1 MIMDCLSFRRL
12 KLAAPQAASAAQ
24 LQHVQACAVCAAFA
38 RQIDV
43 LERDLHDVA
52 TVPVPDGLAEQIILG
67 LQKPRWRD
75 RSYLAMAA
83 GILVAVVASFIF
95 YLAPDRNEVAE
106 AFAAHVASE
115 PEILRERG
123 SIEPAK
129 LVAAFSRYGG
139 SLEEPIGEIRH
150 LGLCPILGVMAYH
163 ILVQTEYGPATLI
176 LLPQTRASTAR
187 PIVRAGFAVVV
198 VPVQGGSLGILA
210 DTPDRASKVESL
222 IQSRV
227 RWQS

>member
-1 MIMDCLSFRRL
+1 MDCFTFRRL
-12 KLAAPQAASAAQ
+12 KRAVPLAASAAQ
-24 LQHVQACAVCAAFA
+24 LEHERTCAACAAFA
-38 RQIDV
+38 RQIDAF
-43 LERDLHDVA
+43 ERDLHDVA
-52 TVPVPDGLAEQIILG
+52 TVPVPDGLAEQIILS
-67 LQKPRWRD
+67 LQKPRWLD

-83 GILVAVVASFIF
+83 TIVLAVVASLTF

-115 PEILRERG
+115 PEVLRERG

-129 LVAAFSRYGG
+129 LVAALSQYGG
-139 SLEEPIGEIRH
+139 NLEEPVGEVRH
-150 LGLCPILGVMAYH
+150 LGLCPILDVMAYH
-163 ILVQTEYGPATLI
+163 IVVQTEYGPATLI

-187 PIVRAGFAVVV
+187 PLVREGFAVVV
-198 VPVQGGSLGILA
+198 VPLQGGSLGILA
-210 DTPDRASKVESL
+210 DTPDRARKVESL

>member
-1 MIMDCLSFRRL
+1 MNCLTFRRL
-12 KLAAPQAASAAQ
+12 KLAAPQSASAAR
-24 LQHVQACAVCAAFA
+24 LQHEQTCGVCAAFA
-38 RQIDV
+38 RQIDAF
-43 LERDLHDVA
+43 ERDLHDVA
-52 TVPVPDGLAEQIILG
+52 SVPVPDGLAEQIILG
-67 LQKPRWRD
+67 IQKSRWRN

-83 GILVAVVASFIF
+83 GILLAVVASFAF

-106 AFAAHVASE
+106 TFAAHVASE
-115 PEILRERG
+115 PEVLRERG

-129 LVAAFSRYGG
+129 LVAALSRYGG
-139 SLEEPIGEIRH
+139 SLEEPVGEVRH

-163 ILVQTEYGPATLI
+163 IVVQTEYGPATLI

-187 PIVRAGFAVVV
+187 PLVREGFAVVV
-198 VPVQGGSLGILA
+198 VPLQGGSLGILA
-210 DTPDRASKVESL
+210 DTPDRASKGESL

>member
-1 MIMDCLSFRRL
+1 MDCLTFRRL
-12 KLAAPQAASAAQ
+12 KLAVPQAASAAQ
-24 LQHVQACAVCAAFA
+24 LQHEQPCAACAAFA
-38 RQIDV
+38 RQIDAF
-43 LERDLHDVA
+43 ERDLLEVA
-52 TVPVPDGLAEQIILG
+52 TVPVPDGLAEQIILS
-67 LQKPRWRD
+67 LQKPRWLD

-83 GILVAVVASFIF
+83 TVVLAVVASFTF

-115 PEILRERG
+115 PEVLRERG

-139 SLEEPIGEIRH
+139 SLAGPVGEVRH

-163 ILVQTEYGPATLI
+163 IVVQTEYGPATLI

-187 PIVRAGFAVVV
+187 PLVREGFAVVV
-198 VPVQGGSLGILA
+198 VPLQGGSLGILA
-210 DTPDRASKVESL
+210 DTPDRARKVESL

-227 RWQS
+227 RWRS

>member
-1 MIMDCLSFRRL
+1 MDCLTYRRL
-12 KLAAPQAASAAQ
+12 KLAVPQAASAAQ
-24 LQHVQACAVCAAFA
+24 LQHERTCAACAAFA
-38 RQIDV
+38 RQIDAF
-43 LERDLHDVA
+43 ERDLHDVA
-52 TVPVPDGLAEQIILG
+52 TVPVPDGLAEQIILS
-67 LQKPRWRD
+67 LQKPRWLN

-83 GILVAVVASFIF
+83 TVVLAVVASFTF

-115 PEILRERG
+115 PEVLRERG

-139 SLEEPIGEIRH
+139 SLAGPVGEVRH
-150 LGLCPILGVMAYH
+150 LGMCPILGVMAYH

-187 PIVRAGFAVVV
+187 PLVREGFAVVV
-198 VPVQGGSLGILA
+198 VPLQGGSLGILA
-210 DTPDRASKVESL
+210 DTPDRARKVESL

-227 RWQS
+227 RWRS

>member
-1 MIMDCLSFRRL
+1 MDCFTFRRL
-12 KLAAPQAASAAQ
+12 KRAVPLVASAAQ
-24 LQHVQACAVCAAFA
+24 LEHERTCAACAAFA
-38 RQIDV
+38 RKIDAF
-43 LERDLHDVA
+43 ERNLHDVA
-52 TVPVPDGLAEQIILG
+52 TVPVPDGLAEQIILR
-67 LQKPRWRD
+67 LQKPRWLD

-83 GILVAVVASFIF
+83 TIVLAVVASLTF

-115 PEILRERG
+115 PEVLRERG

-129 LVAAFSRYGG
+129 LVAALSQYGG
-139 SLEEPIGEIRH
+139 NLEAPLGEVRH

-187 PIVRAGFAVVV
+187 PLVREGFAVVV
-198 VPVQGGSLGILA
+198 VPLQGGSLGILA
-210 DTPDRASKVESL
+210 DTPDRARKVESL

>member
-1 MIMDCLSFRRL
+1 MDCLTFRRL
-12 KLAAPQAASAAQ
+12 KLAVPQSVDAAQ
-24 LQHVQACAVCAAFA
+24 IEHETSCAACAAFA
-38 RQIDV
+38 RQIDAF
-43 LERDLHDVA
+43 ERDLLDVA
-52 TVPVPDGLAEQIILG
+52 SVPVPDGLAEKIILG
-67 LQKPRWRD
+67 LQEPRWRK

-83 GILVAVVASFIF
+83 AIVLAVGVSIAF
-95 YLAPDRNEVAE
+95 YLMPDRNEVAE

-123 SIEPAK
+123 PIEPGK
-129 LVAAFSRYGG
+129 LVAAFSQYGG
-139 SLEEPIGEIRH
+139 SLDTPVGEVRH

-187 PIVRAGFAVVV
+187 PIVRAGFAVVI
-198 VPVQGGSLGILA
+198 VPLQGGSLGILA

-222 IQSRV
+222 IRSHV
-227 RWQS
+227 RWRS

>member
-1 MIMDCLSFRRL
+1 MDCLTFRRL
-12 KLAAPQAASAAQ
+12 KLAVPQAATAAQ
-24 LQHVQACAVCAAFA
+24 LEHERICAACAAFA
-38 RQIDV
+38 RQIDAF
-43 LERDLHDVA
+43 ERDLHDVA
-52 TVPVPDGLAEQIILG
+52 TVAVPDGLAEQIILSV
-67 LQKPRWRD
+67 QKPKWLD

-83 GILVAVVASFIF
+83 TVMLAVIASFTF

-115 PEILRERG
+115 PEVLRERG

-129 LVAAFSRYGG
+129 LVAALSRYGG
-139 SLEEPIGEIRH
+139 SLEAPVGEVRH

-187 PIVRAGFAVVV
+187 PLIREGFAVVV
-198 VPVQGGSLGILA
+198 VPLQGGSLGILA
-210 DTPDRASKVESL
+210 DTPDRASKVASL

>member
-1 MIMDCLSFRRL
+1 MDCLTFRRL
-12 KLAAPQAASAAQ
+12 KLAVPQAASAAQ
-24 LQHVQACAVCAAFA
+24 LQHERTCAACAAFA
-38 RQIDV
+38 RQIDAF
-43 LERDLHDVA
+43 ERDLHDVA
-52 TVPVPDGLAEQIILG
+52 TVPVPDGLAEQIILS
-67 LQKPRWRD
+67 LQKPRWLD
-75 RSYLAMAA
+75 RSYLALAA
-83 GILVAVVASFIF
+83 TVVLAVVASFTF

-115 PEILRERG
+115 PEVLRERG

-139 SLEEPIGEIRH
+139 SLAGPVGEVRH

-163 ILVQTEYGPATLI
+163 IVVQTEYGPATLI

-187 PIVRAGFAVVV
+187 PLVREGFAVVV
-198 VPVQGGSLGILA
+198 LPLQRGSLGILA
-210 DTPDRASKVESL
+210 DTPERASKVESL